1 MLEET
6 QVLITILRRDEAD
19 LTPEEREAIL
29 AAFQGKKIVFK
40 RTDPKDFLEH
50 AEQCRQLKPT
60 AVVLPRER
68 PIPAVAMEEG
78 FQHIT
83 VLPNQ
88 GVVELE
94 PLTPKF
100 KPFLPQ

>member
-1 MLEET
+1 
-6 QVLITILRRDEAD
+6 
-19 LTPEEREAIL
+19 L
-29 AAFQGKKIVFK
+29 AAAHDLKLCARKGVWVQVPLPALKTGSAV
-40 RTDPKDFLEH
+40 P
-50 AEQCRQLKPT
+50 QQLIGHQEPV
-60 AVVLPRER
+60 AVILPRER

-94 PLTPKF
+94 PLMVKF
-100 KPFLPQ
+100 KPFYPK